1 MPKQGQSV
9 ESCIVTEFKKKVGDK
24 VAVGDVLF
32 SYETDKASFDED
44 AKVEGTVLACFFND
58 NDEIPCL
65 TNVMVIGEPGESFSE
80 YAPSGAGASA
90 ASGAEPTSPATESP
104 SSVAEPV
111 ARQGS
116 PAIEVTAAATP
127 GASASPATGTVA
139 ANAPVSP
146 RARKLAAEKGVDTA
160 QVAGTGP
167 NGRIIERDIIA
178 AQNSPKSGLAK
189 AMMADG
195 GLQAPVTG
203 SGIGGMVKGSDL
215 KVWKP
220 THTGNLAGEGEEFK
234 VEKMSNMRKLI
245 AKSMYNSLQNTAQLT
260 HMLGA
265 DARRVQVLR
274 KKAKK
279 ALEEGRIDANITIND
294 FVCYAVIKALKKF
307 PKVNSHCLGDA
318 MRIFNVVNL
327 GCAVDTERGLM
338 VPCVKHAEDLNII
351 GLSKALKKVAEDCK
365 KGSVNPDLLSAEG
378 ASFTVSNL
386 GGFGVEW
393 FTPVINVPQSA
404 ILGVGTIVPRPKD
417 LGAGVYAFVPYL
429 GLSLTYDHRALDG
442 GEATRF
448 LKQVAVEI
456 ENLEVEF

>member
-1 MPKQGQSV
+1 MAHVVIMPKQGQSV

-24 VAVGDVLF
+24 VAVGDALF

-80 YAPSGAGASA
+80 YAPSGAGAPA
-90 ASGAEPTSPATESP
+90 ASGAEAASPAAEP
-104 SSVAEPV
+104 ASSVPEP
-111 ARQGS
+111 A
-116 PAIEVTAAATP
+116 EVTAATAPDALTN
-127 GASASPATGTVA
+127 SATGTVV

-146 RARKLAAEKGVDTA
+146 RARKLAAERGVDTA

-167 NGRIIERDIIA
+167 HGRIIERDIIA
-178 AQNSPKSGLAK
+178 AQGAPKSGLAK
-189 AMMADG
+189 AMMAAG
-195 GLQAPVTG
+195 GLQAPAAG

-220 THTGNLAGEGEEFK
+220 THTENLAGEGEEFK

-265 DARRVQVLR
+265 DARRVQALR

-279 ALEEGRIDANITIND
+279 ALEEGKIDANITIND

-307 PKVNSHCLGDA
+307 PRVNSHCLGDA

-351 GLSKALKKVAEDCK
+351 GLSKALKKIAEDCK
-365 KGSVNPDLLSAEG
+365 KGSINPDLLSAEG

-386 GGFGVEW
+386 GGFCVEW